1 MNSTLRS
8 IINTNLDKCQG
19 CNKCIR
25 NCPIEGANISFND
38 NGRTKVKVNENR
50 CIRCGKCISVCDHNA
65 RNYIDDTEKFFQDLE
80 SGKQISVITAPAIRV
95 NIDNYKRLFKYL
107 KSKGVKMIADVSLGA
122 DITTWAY
129 LKAIKKY
136 NLKSIIS
143 QPCPAIVSY
152 IEKYKPEL
160 INKLAPIH
168 SPMMCIAIYLKKY
181 NNVTDD
187 LAFLSPCI
195 AKKEEITNSDTKNTI
210 QYNVTYKK
218 LLEYLKR
225 KNVNLND
232 YEEIDFDTIES
243 SLGCLYCRPGGLKE
257 NVEALTDDAWIRQ
270 IEGTNIAYAYLDNY
284 GDRVKSNKEVPLLI
298 DILNCEHGCSK
309 GTGCSNFKSID
320 EIDTLFNKMKK
331 SKLEIK
337 NLTKKRQID
346 KLHNFLDKTLNI
358 NDFIREYHI
367 QKVSPIKQPSK
378 AEMDNIFISMHKT
391 TPESRILN
399 CEACG
404 YKSCSEMAVA
414 IYNGI
419 NVPSNCMDYN
429 RNETILENEILNQK
443 NNEVKK
449 MINEVNKLSEVR
461 LRETENIKERVKL
474 ITNSMTE
481 LQTGNEESAN
491 NVMNISN
498 DVSET
503 VQVSNAL
510 RNKVEIM
517 EEKLIKITNASNS
530 IVSISNQTNLLA
542 LNAAIESA
550 RAGESG
556 KGFSVVADEVRK
568 LADESKQVAT
578 STKSDETEFFELVKD
593 ILSISELLDKKMSSI
608 NDSTDIV
615 SSIIEEITAKGE
627 EIVTTAEN
635 LVNE

>member
-1 MNSTLRS
+1 MSKPLQS
-8 IINTNLDKCQG
+8 IIHTNLNRCQG
-19 CNKCIR
+19 CNKCLR
-25 NCPIEGANISFND
+25 NCPIEGANVSFND
-38 NGRTKVKVNENR
+38 NGKIKVKINEDR
-50 CIRCGKCISVCDHNA
+50 CIRCGKCISICDHNA
-65 RNYIDDTEKFFQDLE
+65 RDYIDDTERFFQDLE
-80 SGKQISVITAPAIRV
+80 SGKQISIIAAPAIRV
-95 NIDNYKRLFKYL
+95 NIDNYKKLFKYL

-122 DITTWAY
+122 DITTWGY
-129 LKAIKKY
+129 LKTIKDN
-136 NLKSIIS
+136 NLKSVIA

-152 IEKYKPEL
+152 VEKYKPEL
-160 INKLAPIH
+160 INNLAPIH

-195 AKKEEITNSDTKNTI
+195 AKKEEITNPDTKDTI

-218 LLEYLKR
+218 LLEYLER

-232 YEEIDFDTIES
+232 YEEIDFDTMES
-243 SLGCLYCRPGGLKE
+243 SLGCVYCRPGGLRE
-257 NVEALTDDAWIRQ
+257 NVEALVNDAWIRQ
-270 IEGTNIAYAYLDNY
+270 IEGTNIAYTYLDNY
-284 GDRVKSNKEVPLLI
+284 EDRVKSNKELPLLI

-309 GTGCSNFKSID
+309 GTGCNNCKSID
-320 EIDTLFNKMKK
+320 EIDALFNKMKK

-337 NLTKKRQID
+337 SLTKKRQID

-404 YKSCSEMAVA
+404 YKSCSKMAVA

-443 NNEVKK
+443 NNEVEK
-449 MINEVNKLSEVR
+449 MINEVNKLSEIR
-461 LRETENIKERVKL
+461 LRQTENIKERVKL
-474 ITNSMTE
+474 ITKSMTE
-481 LQTGNEESAN
+481 LQSGNEESAN
-491 NVMNISN
+491 NVRTIYN

-503 VQVSNAL
+503 VQVSNTL

-542 LNAAIESA
+542 LNASIESA
-550 RAGESG
+550 RAGEAG

-568 LADESKQVAT
+568 LADERKQVAT
-578 STKSDETEFFELVKD
+578 STKSDETEFFELVED

-608 NDSTDIV
+608 NDSTGIV